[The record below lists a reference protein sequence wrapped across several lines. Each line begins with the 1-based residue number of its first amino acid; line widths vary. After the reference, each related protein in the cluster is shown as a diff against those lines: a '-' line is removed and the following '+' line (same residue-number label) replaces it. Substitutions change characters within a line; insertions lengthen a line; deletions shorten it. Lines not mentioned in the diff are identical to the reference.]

1 MCFTPQMNG
10 KVPFEKRYAVCMIHV
25 GRYILYLSQTVSVYT
40 YTSLKLWHAEWLSAA
55 CSPNSAETSAE
66 HRHQHLLSVPR
77 RSQEDVWYDLT
88 CGFDLYESGTG
99 DIEGAMSPDDTWDV
113 WIQVYLLR
121 DSRVRDYRSTAN
133 RQKELISSF
142 RVPFPWVS
150 GLYSQ
155 IMIWSPQM
163 KCFFLTARCLLFHL
177 LSLLIFLSLVFSRLV
192 CLMCLFFPL
201 VLSPLRLPFIFSSS
215 GEISTQHL
223 VDIHNAYACAR
234 EREKELGV
242 CVSSPGT
249 RCLAHV
255 KSGRVSLWEP
265 SGLFLYPCPPWKF
278 SGSPILDTNQE
289 YYPPLLSYHGI
300 STNAGSRE
308 LVRPSPLAPFNMWE
322 SIILAHSC
330 CRSMKALVS

>member
-10 KVPFEKRYAVCMIHV
+10 KVPFEKRNAVCMIHV
-25 GRYILYLSQTVSVYT
+25 GRYILYWSQTVSVYT
-40 YTSLKLWHAEWLSAA
+40 YTSLKLWHAEWLSAT

-66 HRHQHLLSVPR
+66 HCHQHLLSVPR
-77 RSQEDVWYDLT
+77 PSQEDVWYDLT
-88 CGFDLYESGTG
+88 CGFDLYESGTS

-133 RQKELISSF
+133 RQNELISSF

-163 KCFFLTARCLLFHL
+163 KCFFLTARCLLLHL
-177 LSLLIFLSLVFSRLV
+177 LSLLIFLSLVFFSP
-192 CLMCLFFPL
+192 CLSYVSFFPL
-201 VLSPLRLPFIFSSS
+201 WFSLLSDCPSYSQALVKSAR
-215 GEISTQHL
+215 STWLTSIMHMH
-223 VDIHNAYACAR
+223 VPER
-234 EREKELGV
+234 ERERELGV

-265 SGLFLYPCPPWKF
+265 SGLLLHPCPPWKVLR
-278 SGSPILDTNQE
+278 I
-289 YYPPLLSYHGI
+289 
-300 STNAGSRE
+300 
-308 LVRPSPLAPFNMWE
+308 
-322 SIILAHSC
+322 
-330 CRSMKALVS
+330 